1 MTYSDFTAS
10 PWGKSHQAYRDS
22 PLSLSPAPEYAN
34 SEVLIAG
41 LYRTIGLKDTSE
53 GAVPVRGRE
62 LDRKITQARDRREKP
77 DGAALDGD
85 ALHALLRIVLES
97 PKLPN
102 QSSKRFI
109 QVSPLVGE
117 TAQFSG
123 SARLAG
129 NPWPAGQL
137 VRRMVRLG
145 SPNAETAG
153 KRWAELFAA
162 LEVDAK
168 DDVFARFL
176 KDELSAWT
184 NVGWGQFVPDAD
196 CAEFVPKEEFDGVAY
211 PARQFA
217 TDLGAI
223 IAAKTLMARR
233 QWISLL
239 EALVRIAAVAHV
251 AWLCEVQA
259 RIWECLQTALKAG
272 AVPADVRAQIYPRQ
286 FSYQRFGTGV
296 VSELKDRTS
305 RYLQARLGINAILW
319 RLHDAGI
326 EASIASAADVASMCE
341 SITKNRSAL
350 DGVWED
356 IQDIA
361 DREVR
366 TLLCRKGIGANL
378 MEFARHVLYQRQ
390 AADQRLRGYDQGYVL
405 RKRGPSRSS
414 QWICSP
420 GPVSVLAIV
429 HCSLAG
435 LTGPRSVHRFASHLG
450 AYGISLNHR
459 DIAQNELGQ
468 QLRMLGLVLDSPD
481 AESGM
486 LLVPPFVN
494 SSAA

>member
-1 MTYSDFTAS
+1 MTYPDFIGS
-10 PWGKSHQAYRDS
+10 PWGQSHPAYKDS

-34 SEVLIAG
+34 SEVLVAG
-41 LYRTIGLKDTSE
+41 LYRMIGLKDVSE
-53 GAVPVRGRE
+53 GAVPAAGRD
-62 LDRKITQARDRREKP
+62 LDRKITQMRDRQEKP
-77 DGAALDGD
+77 DGAALEGD
-85 ALHALLRIVLES
+85 SLQALLRIVMES

-109 QVSPLVGE
+109 QVTPLVGE
-117 TAQFSG
+117 TALFSG

-145 SPNAETAG
+145 SPDLEAAER
-153 KRWAELFAA
+153 RWSELFAA
-162 LEVDAK
+162 LDVDLK

-184 NVGWGQFVPDAD
+184 GAKWGPLVSSWGG
-196 CAEFVPKEEFDGVAY
+196 AECLPEGELDGLAC
-211 PARQFA
+211 PARQFT

-223 IAAKTLMARR
+223 VAAKMLMTRR

-251 AWLCEVQA
+251 FWLCEVQA
-259 RIWECLQTALKAG
+259 RIWESLQVALKG
-272 AVPADVRAQIYPRQ
+272 GDLDPDPRSRIYPRE
-286 FSYQRFGTGV
+286 FSYLRFGTGV
-296 VSELKDRTS
+296 ISELKDRTS
-305 RYLQARLGINAILW
+305 KYLRARLGINAVLW
-319 RLHDAGI
+319 RLAEAGVATGI
-326 EASIASAADVASMCE
+326 SSAADVLNLCRVVRDRRGG
-341 SITKNRSAL
+341 IV
-350 DGVWED
+350 DVVED
-356 IQDIA
+356 LHEIA
-361 DREVR
+361 EREVR
-366 TLLCRKGIGANL
+366 TLLCRKGIGSNL

-405 RKRGPSRSS
+405 RKRGPSKSS

-420 GPVSVLAIV
+420 GPVAVLAVV

-435 LTGPRSVHRFASHLG
+435 VSGPRSVRRFAEHLA

-459 DIAQNELGQ
+459 DISQSELGQ

-486 LLVPPFVN
+486 LLVPPFARSN
-494 SSAA
+494 AR